1 MTERIPSGAEPARGL
16 KGWFQRRAEVLLRK
30 PGRALP
36 QLSEPGES
44 QVVLQVTGPTPI
56 QVVKVICQATGLDL
70 ISASHLAKD
79 APVVVVSGIS
89 EVSADAVV
97 ERLKKAGAR
106 AVAGGSYTSL

>member
-1 MTERIPSGAEPARGL
+1 MTELSPSGAEAARGL

-36 QLSEPGES
+36 ALSEPGDS

-70 ISASHLAKD
+70 ISASHVAGD

-89 EVSADAVV
+89 EASAEAVV

-106 AVAGGSYTSL
+106 AVAGGSYTSP

>member
-1 MTERIPSGAEPARGL
+1 MTELTPSGAEPARGL
-16 KGWFQRRAEVLLRK
+16 KGWFQRRTEVLLRK

-36 QLSEPGES
+36 ALSEPGDS

-70 ISASHLAKD
+70 ISASHVAGD

-89 EVSADAVV
+89 EASAEAVV

-106 AVAGGSYTSL
+106 AVAGGSYTSP